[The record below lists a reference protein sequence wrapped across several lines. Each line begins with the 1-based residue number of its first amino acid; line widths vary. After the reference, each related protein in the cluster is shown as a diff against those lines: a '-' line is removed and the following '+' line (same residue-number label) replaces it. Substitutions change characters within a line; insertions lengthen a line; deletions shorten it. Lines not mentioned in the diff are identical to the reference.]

1 MTSSNIHYL
10 PRALPPSLWAFRF
23 RHLNCGGH
31 QLSVHG
37 FCPLMLG
44 RPLLDA
50 GLLAYMWP
58 SSSAPTVLGRKGML
72 IFSFLSLS
80 SLSPTVG
87 VMRGSERFGKRDP
100 EVATRA
106 TVIQGHSCILLVGCA
121 LVELWPKHMKLR
133 DSGRSTALR
142 SLRGSS
148 RKDHQVA
155 ASEQKIPKTTS

>member
-1 MTSSNIHYL
+1 
-10 PRALPPSLWAFRF
+10 
-23 RHLNCGGH
+23 
-31 QLSVHG
+31 
-37 FCPLMLG
+37 
-44 RPLLDA
+44 
-50 GLLAYMWP
+50 
-58 SSSAPTVLGRKGML
+58 ML

-121 LVELWPKHMKLR
+121 LVDLWPKHMKKLR
-133 DSGRSTALR
+133 DSGRSRALR

-155 ASEQKIPKTTS
+155 ASEQKFPKTTS